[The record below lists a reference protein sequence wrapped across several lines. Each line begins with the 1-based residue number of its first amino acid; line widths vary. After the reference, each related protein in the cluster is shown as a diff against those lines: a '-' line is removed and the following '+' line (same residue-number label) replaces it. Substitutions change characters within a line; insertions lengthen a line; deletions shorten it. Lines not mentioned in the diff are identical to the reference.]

1 MSNAVVDRG
10 YSWCNRL
17 VLHVAS
23 RNLDGVDR
31 WIRFCN
37 WLDT

>member
-10 YSWCNRL
+10 YAWCDRL
-17 VLHVAS
+17 VLCAAS

-31 WIRFCN
+31 WVRFCN
-37 WLDT
+37 RLDT